1 MTSFTTV
8 RKHIQIHIN
17 QYSHMYTYIQLRE
30 YMNRCIYVNIQWTIR
45 QHAYQYIYI
54 MIVGAQMVRFTMCWC
69 FIFSGHGGWSYKSIL
84 VGRIDIRPERV
95 VVVSGLSK
103 IFFSLVLNRH
113 SFLISKQLLIYS
125 QNVLPTSRSPF
136 RQDMSVLKFSF
147 VGSCGISVKLFS

>member
-1 MTSFTTV
+1 
-8 RKHIQIHIN
+8 
-17 QYSHMYTYIQLRE
+17 
-30 YMNRCIYVNIQWTIR
+30 
-45 QHAYQYIYI
+45 
-54 MIVGAQMVRFTMCWC
+54 MVRFTMCWC

-147 VGSCGISVKLFS
+147 VGSCGISVKLFSWSNINFLSVSYSVHSNTKWNSDSILLQWKHWYGKHSAYH